1 MSLLNKNFTLGNLNG
16 TIYDFE
22 NINDELPMHTHDEST
37 VHISIVARGKFLIYN
52 DNWEKEFSAG
62 AFLDWDPGV
71 YHAFRSLEPN
81 SRLINIVK
89 S

>member
-1 MSLLNKNFTLGNLNG
+1 MSLLTKPFTIDKLNG

-22 NINDELPMHTHDEST
+22 NINDELAMHTHDATT

-71 YHAFRSLEPN
+71 YHAFKSLEPN
-81 SRLINIVK
+81 SRLINIQK
-89 S
+89 G